1 MTEDEIIEIIEMARQ
16 AGVDMSLGEHW
27 SFFIEELEA
36 FAKLV
41 AAKERD
47 QILFAIKEVR
57 GRSQEPVAWMFQHE
71 ETGRTVCIDAQQLG
85 WGFEKGNPRLKKI
98 APLYTT
104 PPHRP
109 WVGLTDEERNA
120 IFELHHTRLGG
131 WDYRGD
137 EVMYDEHFEDATV
150 AIYAKLKQKNGIK
163 E

>member
-1 MTEDEIIEIIEMARQ
+1 MTKEEIIEMARQ

-41 AAKERD
+41 AAKERE

-109 WVGLTDEERNA
+109 WVGMTDEERNA

>member
-1 MTEDEIIEIIEMARQ
+1 MKKDEIIEMANK
-16 AGVDMSLGEHW
+16 AFDES
-27 SFFIEELEA
+27 SFTDAEVLR

-41 AAKERD
+41 AAKERE